1 MTIRGEILDA
11 SDQDASLT
19 LREAIRRTS
28 DGHPQS
34 GAPAAGIVNLLGR
47 HERPLAVILV
57 AVQPPPHSVDSTAL
71 VALLIPEGEVGRQ
84 RSRHLLRD
92 LYRLTERE
100 ADVAADLLQGLSV
113 NDIARHRGLSVHT
126 VRTRLKRL
134 LEKTRTT
141 RQPELL
147 SLLVA
152 SFPPVEHR

>member
-1 MTIRGEILDA
+1 M
-11 SDQDASLT
+11 
-19 LREAIRRTS
+19 
-28 DGHPQS
+28 
-34 GAPAAGIVNLLGR
+34 
-47 HERPLAVILV
+47 
-57 AVQPPPHSVDSTAL
+57 
-71 VALLIPEGEVGRQ
+71 ALLIPEGEVGRQ